1 MKKGHVTS
9 TAKDPEAESVYEMY
23 YEFDEPVN
31 KLAGHRILALNRG
44 ENEKILNV
52 KVEAPEED
60 ILRFLERKVI
70 TRDNPNTTPVL
81 KEVVADAYDR
91 LIAPAIEREIRSS
104 LTEMAEDGAATTPVN
119 ITFTKLI
126 KPMTMSRIAVPVW
139 SLRQWLPPHN
149 IQG

>member
-1 MKKGHVTS
+1 
-9 TAKDPEAESVYEMY
+9 MY

-81 KEVVADAYDR
+81 KDVYKRQSYD
-91 LIAPAIEREIRSS
+91 LNVKTICQE
-104 LTEMAEDGAATTPVN
+104 
-119 ITFTKLI
+119 KI
-126 KPMTMSRIAVPVW
+126 K
-139 SLRQWLPPHN
+139 
-149 IQG
+149 

>member
-1 MKKGHVTS
+1 MTS

-31 KLAGHRILALNRG
+31 KLAGHRVLALNRG

-81 KEVVADAYDR
+81 KEVVADA
-91 LIAPAIEREIRSS
+91 
-104 LTEMAEDGAATTPVN
+104 TTV
-119 ITFTKLI
+119 
-126 KPMTMSRIAVPVW
+126 
-139 SLRQWLPPHN
+139 SLRLQSSVRSEAVSLRWQRMVRSVCLART
-149 IQG
+149 

>member
-91 LIAPAIEREIRSS
+91 LIATAIEREIRSS
-104 LTEMAEDGAATTPVN
+104 LTEMAEDGAIRVFGKNLEPVSY
-119 ITFTKLI
+119 THLTL
-126 KPMTMSRIAVPVW
+126 PTIA
-139 SLRQWLPPHN
+139 
-149 IQG
+149 

>member
-1 MKKGHVTS
+1 
-9 TAKDPEAESVYEMY
+9 MY

-81 KEVVADAYDR
+81 KRSLWQMLTTVSLR
-91 LIAPAIEREIRSS
+91 LRSS
-104 LTEMAEDGAATTPVN
+104 VRSE
-119 ITFTKLI
+119 
-126 KPMTMSRIAVPVW
+126 AV
-139 SLRQWLPPHN
+139 SLRWQRMVRSVCLART
-149 IQG
+149 